1 MQAQANQAPPPQ
13 AAAADAAK
21 RTPFRWGFLSSLA
34 VLLVLTFSG
43 QALIALLRPAFMAGK
58 AAYIA
63 QGPLALLSPGV
74 YFGALSEGPGG
85 LLRPALLGLFLAAS
99 AVWTWSNRAAVQR
112 YFTAMHTGVVTVSLS
127 LLAVAAG
134 VMIPQIDPVD
144 DPDARVMAAEAPRSN
159 YEQHYQQFRFA
170 QSYFLWHLLHL
181 YGFGMP
187 EGEIPPQAVAGLER
201 RADRYGSEEAMN
213 TEKQMRAAIAGQQK
227 GQLIEEFAE
236 RNDRA
241 LRACFDFSTRFEL
254 NRIYRSYWFASLM
267 SCLFV
272 AIAFNTFKG
281 GPQRWFKVQK
291 LGFFLVHVGMLIL
304 LTGGGLSR
312 SCTERGIMHL
322 YKGGLDEERDGVY
335 DRRDGDIPPIED
347 TFYEHFTADR
357 MARMPFGVSL
367 EDFARRDWLALVV
380 RFNDDQG
387 RANPPTHTLWKGRRI
402 DLDYEYLDKQGRVL
416 EIDAEGDPID
426 AAGRKLER
434 QRLEKR
440 PRLRIE
446 VLSLHDLAQVG
457 EPTVRE
463 AQPGERPDGEEPLPL
478 AILVLPDYQ
487 RILSSAQ
494 PGPGDQLPARKV
506 YFSPAAGEEF
516 EVRGFADPLG
526 AFRLLTVAGGD
537 PREAFPTS
545 EGQLGEISYR
555 IATGGERLEGRLL
568 VSIGQR
574 EKLPGGY
581 EILFQ
586 KATKSYREDP
596 VSGQVLA
603 DERPLAEQV
612 FVAPAV
618 TATLYGPDGVS
629 ELRVLHDGRPSA
641 RQRSREA
648 PQALEAV
655 ELTLEWNEW
664 SAPGPPRFVLGWSR
678 SAGGELSAYLEDE
691 AGQRQAASLGARL
704 PLPGLS
710 PIQLESA
717 LLDAVVEPRV
727 EFLDEGVVKG
737 PGYDPDFYKQAP
749 RGVEL
754 RVISDPE
761 VPELR
766 REQTVRLATTQE
778 GNAAFW
784 FPPRGDLVV
793 QFIENQAMMPFE
805 WRSVLAVHEPAADGT
820 WKPVD
825 LGPAAGREIRVND
838 YFQHRGFRFFQTNA
852 IPEAPLYSG
861 IGVVYDPGIPWVL
874 AGMYTVIAG
883 AAFAFLLRP
892 ILLGRNPERPSA

>member
-1 MQAQANQAPPPQ
+1 MLAQANQAPNTG
-13 AAAADAAK
+13 ARASDAPK
-21 RTPFRWGFLSSLA
+21 RAPFRWGFLSSLA

-58 AAYIA
+58 GAYIA
-63 QGPLALLSPGV
+63 GGPGALLDPAL
-74 YFGALSEGPGG
+74 YFEALSKGPGG
-85 LLRPALLGLFLAAS
+85 ALRPALLGLFLLAS
-99 AVWTWSNRAAVQR
+99 LGWTWANRGAVQR

-144 DPDARVMAAEAPRSN
+144 DPDARVMAPGVPGSN

-187 EGEIPPQAVAGLER
+187 SGEIPPQAVAGLER
-201 RADRYGSEEAMN
+201 RADRYGSEEAKN

-227 GQLIEEFAE
+227 GQLIEEFAT

-241 LRACFDFSTRFEL
+241 LRGFFDFSSRFEL

-267 SCLFV
+267 GCLFV

-322 YKGGLDEERDGVY
+322 YKGGLDEERDGTY

-357 MARMPFGVSL
+357 LARMPFGVSL
-367 EDFARRDWLALVV
+367 EQFARRDWLALVV

-402 DLDYEYLDKQGRVL
+402 DLDYEYLDAAGRVL
-416 EIDAEGDPID
+416 ETNADGDPID
-426 AAGRKLER
+426 ASGVLLAREELD
-434 QRLEKR
+434 KR

-446 VLSLHDLAQVG
+446 VLSLHDQAEVG

-463 AQPGERPDGEEPLPL
+463 AQPGERPAGEDPLPL

-487 RILSSAQ
+487 RILNSGQ
-494 PGPGDQLPARKV
+494 PGPGDQLPTRKV

-526 AFRLLTVAGGD
+526 SFRLLTVAEGD
-537 PREAFPTS
+537 PRAAFPPS

-555 IATGGERLEGRLL
+555 IAAGGERLDGRLP

-574 EKLPGGY
+574 LPLPGGY

-603 DERPLAEQV
+603 DERPLAEQA

-618 TATLYGPDGVS
+618 TATLYGPDGTS
-629 ELRVLHDGRPSA
+629 EVRVLHDRRPSA

-648 PQALEAV
+648 PLALDAV

-664 SAPGPPRFVLGWSR
+664 FAPGPPRFVLGWSR
-678 SAGGELSAYLEDE
+678 ASGGGLAAYIEDE
-691 AGQRQAASLGARL
+691 AGQRQTAALGARL

-710 PIQLESA
+710 PVQLESA

-737 PGYDPDFYKQAP
+737 PGYDPDFYVEAP

-761 VPELR
+761 LPERR

-778 GNAAFW
+778 GNASFW

-793 QFIENQAMMPFE
+793 QFIENRAMMPFE
-805 WRSVLAVHEPAADGT
+805 WRSVLALHEPMPDGS
-820 WKPVD
+820 WKPLD
-825 LGPAAGREIRVND
+825 LGPPAQREIRVND
-838 YFQHRGFRFFQTNA
+838 YFQYRGFRFFQTNA

-892 ILLGRNPERPSA
+892 ILLGRKPASPSA